1 MDAPLLVVVTGMPS
15 SGKTTIA
22 TALAERLR
30 LPLVAKDD
38 LKESLFETLG
48 HGDVAWSGRLGDA
61 AYDLMFA
68 LARTMLAARV
78 PLIVEANFF
87 AGQATRFITLPE
99 HRLVQIHCDAPL
111 AVLLER
117 YAARERH
124 PGHNDGEKIKELPAR
139 HASGAHAPLDV
150 PGETIRLDTSE
161 PVDVATLAESLRARH
176 LAAAPASEP
185 QTEGDEPRKP
195 RSRSRLRRYPCR

>member
-1 MDAPLLVVVTGMPS
+1 MPS

-22 TALAERLR
+22 AALAERLR

-48 HGDVAWSGRLGDA
+48 PGDVAWSGRLGDA

-78 PLIVEANFF
+78 SLIVEANFF
-87 AGQATRFITLPE
+87 GGQAARFASLPE

-117 YAARERH
+117 YAARQRH
-124 PGHNDGEKIKELPAR
+124 PGHHDDEKIRELPGR
-139 HASGAHAPLDV
+139 HASGAHAPL
-150 PGETIRLDTSE
+150 PLAGETIRLDTAE
-161 PVDVATLAESLRARH
+161 GVDIDAVADRVGALR
-176 LAAAPASEP
+176 
-185 QTEGDEPRKP
+185 
-195 RSRSRLRRYPCR
+195 

>member
-1 MDAPLLVVVTGMPS
+1 MGAPLLVVVTGMPS
-15 SGKTTIA
+15 SGKTTVA
-22 TALAERLR
+22 ESLAARLR

-48 HGDVAWSGRLGDA
+48 TGDVAWSGRLGDA

-68 LARTMLAARV
+68 LARTMLSARV
-78 PLIVEANFF
+78 SLIVEANFF
-87 AGQATRFITLPE
+87 VGQATRFESLPE

-111 AVLLER
+111 PLLLER

-124 PGHNDGEKIKELPAR
+124 PGHNDAEKFDELPAR

-150 PGETIRLDTSE
+150 GGETIQLDTAE
-161 PVDVATLAESLRARH
+161 TVDIDAVADRLRA
-176 LAAAPASEP
+176 L
-185 QTEGDEPRKP
+185 
-195 RSRSRLRRYPCR
+195 L

>member
-1 MDAPLLVVVTGMPS
+1 MHIREHSIGSTGGPPLLVVVTGMPS

-48 HGDVAWSGRLGDA
+48 SRDVARSGQLGDA
-61 AYDLMFA
+61 AYDLMFT

-78 PLIVEANFF
+78 PLILEANFF
-87 AGQATRFITLPE
+87 AGQAKRISALPE
-99 HRLVQIHCDAPL
+99 NRLVQIHCDAPL

-117 YAARERH
+117 YAARNRH
-124 PGHNDGEKIKELPAR
+124 PGHHDGEKIKELPAR
-139 HASGAHAPLDV
+139 HASGAHAPLKV
-150 PGETIRLDTSE
+150 PGETILVDTSE
-161 PVDVATLAESLRARH
+161 RVDVATLADRLRA
-176 LAAAPASEP
+176 L
-185 QTEGDEPRKP
+185 
-195 RSRSRLRRYPCR
+195 L

>member
-22 TALAERLR
+22 ESLAEHLN

-48 HGDVAWSGRLGDA
+48 PGDVAWSGRLGDA
-61 AYDLMFA
+61 AYDLMFG
-68 LARTMLAARV
+68 LARTMLSSRV
-78 PLIVEANFF
+78 SLIAEANFF
-87 AGQATRFITLPE
+87 RGQASRFRSLPP
-99 HRLVQIHCDAPL
+99 HRLVQVHCSAPL

-124 PGHNDGEKIKELPAR
+124 PGHHDDEKIRELPAR
-139 HASGAHAPLDV
+139 YESGAHDPLDA
-150 PGETIRLDTSE
+150 PGEIIRVDTTE
-161 PVDVATLAESLRARH
+161 PVDVEALA
-176 LAAAPASEP
+176 
-185 QTEGDEPRKP
+185 D
-195 RSRSRLRRYPCR
+195 RLRGLL